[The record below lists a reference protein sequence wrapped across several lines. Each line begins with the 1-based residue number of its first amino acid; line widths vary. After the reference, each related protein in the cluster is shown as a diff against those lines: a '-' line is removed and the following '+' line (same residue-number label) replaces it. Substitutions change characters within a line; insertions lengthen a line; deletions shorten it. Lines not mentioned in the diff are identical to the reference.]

1 MSIKFPY
8 RYKFVD
14 FGKIVDPLV
23 DLEVETSRGWQ
34 EVRFLIDS
42 GADATTLPLSLAG
55 EWGIKIDRS
64 QRVKIGGVEGRGVYG
79 YPAEITI
86 RIGEEELGVR
96 CYFIESET
104 IPLLGRTDIFD
115 KFSLIFDNKNKE
127 VVFEKTEEEE
137 CWLTRLVKRLN
148 S

>member
-8 RYKFVD
+8 RYKVID

-23 DLEVETSRGWQ
+23 DFEVETSRGWQ

-42 GADATTLPLSLAG
+42 GADSTTLPLSLAG
-55 EWGIKIDRS
+55 RWGIKIDRS
-64 QRVKIGGVEGRGVYG
+64 QRTKIGGVEGKGVYG
-79 YPAEITI
+79 YPSKIKI
-86 RIGEEELGVR
+86 RVGKEEFEAR

-115 KFSLIFDNKNKE
+115 KFSIIFDNRNQE
-127 VVFEKTEEEE
+127 VVFEKLKELE
-137 CWLTRLVKRLN
+137 CLLTRFIKRLK